1 MKNYKINNFMV
12 KIRKPVKKYNKEGI
26 ENNKNKNELSQNMID
41 NKEEKIKDDENTENN
56 IKKSKKIK
64 EKDEEKIKEDEKED
78 FMNTTEIET
87 NKDKKNENIYEIEEK
102 WTYKTFVDNYI
113 KKNKLSFIPLIQF
126 GLSIKIKNNEIKTI
140 SSNNDNNNNKI
151 IKIEN
156 DNNNNDN
163 INKSNGFIEYYLPFT
178 QDLKLKDFS
187 NYINFDKYCFIKD
200 YHKNIIY
207 NKSIYFSKRLMPC
220 LYLLS
225 ILNLSINKYNQLF
238 SLPKSWFINSPNN
251 KKEWKKL
258 FYNLKI
264 DHFIFKIS
272 IDPYKVSSTSFPVLG
287 EYMININHSLT
298 KFKTILLS
306 FKTSFSS
313 YKSSINLQNHLKH
326 HNPNYN
332 SKYSVTIKKTMRIKI
347 NVERDKIIE
356 HGFNIINDKITSRF
370 KGYLEFEYNGEI
382 GNGLG
387 PTLEF
392 YTLIIDK
399 IKENDLWY
407 KTTDESL
414 YPKLLS
420 DNDNE
425 KNENIIK
432 MFKLLGY
439 IIGRAIYDDRLLD
452 IPLNK
457 VFWNL
462 LLDRPI
468 TFKYIKYIDINL
480 YKTLNDFENLIERK
494 KEYIKNNKIENI
506 QNINFDDIIL
516 FNNCKLSQ
524 LDIYFTFPGYFNIEL
539 KPNGNDI
546 LLTMNNIEEYV
557 NLIYD
562 YLFYR
567 GIDKII
573 KSFKEG
579 FNINFNIEKLKCFT
593 SSELEEYIC
602 GNADAKWDKNVL
614 FEHLKPEHGY
624 TKQSKIFNDL
634 IKFMSNLD
642 KNQRKR
648 FLIFT
653 TGCSRLPIGG
663 FKSLSPKLTVVKK
676 YCEDEDNPDDY
687 LPTVMTCQ
695 NYLKIP
701 EYSNYNILENKILF
715 AMNEGCNEFNLS

>member
-1 MKNYKINNFMV
+1 
-12 KIRKPVKKYNKEGI
+12 
-26 ENNKNKNELSQNMID
+26 
-41 NKEEKIKDDENTENN
+41 
-56 IKKSKKIK
+56 
-64 EKDEEKIKEDEKED
+64 
-78 FMNTTEIET
+78 
-87 NKDKKNENIYEIEEK
+87 
-102 WTYKTFVDNYI
+102 
-113 KKNKLSFIPLIQF
+113 
-126 GLSIKIKNNEIKTI
+126 
-140 SSNNDNNNNKI
+140 
-151 IKIEN
+151 
-156 DNNNNDN
+156 
-163 INKSNGFIEYYLPFT
+163 
-178 QDLKLKDFS
+178 
-187 NYINFDKYCFIKD
+187 
-200 YHKNIIY
+200 
-207 NKSIYFSKRLMPC
+207 
-220 LYLLS
+220 
-225 ILNLSINKYNQLF
+225 
-238 SLPKSWFINSPNN
+238 
-251 KKEWKKL
+251 
-258 FYNLKI
+258 
-264 DHFIFKIS
+264 
-272 IDPYKVSSTSFPVLG
+272 
-287 EYMININHSLT
+287 
-298 KFKTILLS
+298 
-306 FKTSFSS
+306 
-313 YKSSINLQNHLKH
+313 
-326 HNPNYN
+326 
-332 SKYSVTIKKTMRIKI
+332 MRIKI

-356 HGFNIINDKITSRF
+356 HGFNIINDKITSKF

-439 IIGRAIYDDRLLD
+439 IIGRANYDDRLLD

-468 TFKYIKYIDINL
+468 IFKYIKYIDINL
-480 YKTLNDFENLIERK
+480 YKTLNDFENLIEQK

-579 FNINFNIEKLKCFT
+579 FNMNFNIKKLKCFT
-593 SSELEEYIC
+593 SQELEEYIC
-602 GNADAKWDKNVL
+602 GNTDAKWDKNVL
-614 FEHLKPEHGY
+614 FENLKPEHGY